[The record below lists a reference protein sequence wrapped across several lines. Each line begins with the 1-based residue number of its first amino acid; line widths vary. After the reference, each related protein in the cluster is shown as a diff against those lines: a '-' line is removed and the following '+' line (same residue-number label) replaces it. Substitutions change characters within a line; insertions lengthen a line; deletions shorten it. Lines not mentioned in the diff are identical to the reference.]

1 MLLFAFISSYLF
13 SSLVAAQMI
22 GSYDQSPNQNTS
34 AINIVNGRIF
44 TPGLAIIASPQPYT
58 PMGGDFLHIALD
70 ISGDGKLPFPP
81 ESNPSAS
88 TQLHNITL
96 FLTSTALD
104 KNFTI
109 SNLTNDTPPFANILR
124 QESGSTVKHV
134 NFEWPRCLAG
144 DGKDTKG
151 TARGAYNISI
161 HQSFRLNGSDFY
173 TIFNLP
179 IQVTNSIDEFP
190 GANQLLTDPKPGP
203 LSANGGRMECG
214 MLENKVRG
222 EQELLG
228 SVRNPAGQPFG
239 ELEVGNGNGNGNSGS
254 GQSGGNGQGGAIE
267 TGSGQSGLI
276 GAGCTLKCGLLWSLT
291 STVVVALLRW

>member
-1 MLLFAFISSYLF
+1 
-13 SSLVAAQMI
+13 MI
-22 GSYDQSPNQNTS
+22 GSYNQSPNQNTS

-109 SNLTNDTPPFANILR
+109 SNLTTDTPPFADILT

-214 MLENKVRG
+214 MLENKV
-222 EQELLG
+222 QD
-228 SVRNPAGQPFG
+228 AH
-239 ELEVGNGNGNGNSGS
+239 
-254 GQSGGNGQGGAIE
+254 
-267 TGSGQSGLI
+267 
-276 GAGCTLKCGLLWSLT
+276 
-291 STVVVALLRW
+291 